1 MLQYRLLLFGFSGC
15 NHHDNAST
23 LRRAELLHYIIQ
35 MLVARHYAVDA
46 AVINYTTMLSPPI
59 HPSIHPAKKEEKSN
73 RGESTPVFLLIIER
87 TLTRKLSSAFDGLLI
102 RLMCVP
108 KCRYGNWSSL
118 LNRHARKRGPTPV
131 DILDWEND

>member
-1 MLQYRLLLFGFSGC
+1 
-15 NHHDNAST
+15 
-23 LRRAELLHYIIQ
+23 

-87 TLTRKLSSAFDGLLI
+87 TLTIEEAELCVRSSSYPFDV
-102 RLMCVP
+102 CSK

-118 LNRHARKRGPTPV
+118 LNRHARNGGRLLLTFWIGKTTREKRRRSTLLKRETASSLTSR
-131 DILDWEND
+131 INR